1 LSLCRRSANA
11 KRRLDNIQR
20 QQDNEPR
27 KLIDV
32 VTRWNSTYL
41 MLRRFLELE
50 EAIKPTQALI
60 EVSEKEKQ

>member
-1 LSLCRRSANA
+1 
-11 KRRLDNIQR
+11 
-20 QQDNEPR
+20 
-27 KLIDV
+27 
-32 VTRWNSTYL
+32 

>member
-1 LSLCRRSANA
+1 VSLFRRSANA
-11 KRRLDNIQR
+11 KSRLDNIQR
-20 QQDNEPR
+20 QQGNEPR
-27 KLIDV
+27 KLIDM

-50 EAIKPTQALI
+50 EAIKPTLALI

>member
-1 LSLCRRSANA
+1 VSLFRRSANA
-11 KRRLDNIQR
+11 KSRSDNIQR
-20 QQDNEPR
+20 QQGNEPR
-27 KLIDV
+27 KLTDV

-50 EAIKPTQALI
+50 EAIKPTLALI